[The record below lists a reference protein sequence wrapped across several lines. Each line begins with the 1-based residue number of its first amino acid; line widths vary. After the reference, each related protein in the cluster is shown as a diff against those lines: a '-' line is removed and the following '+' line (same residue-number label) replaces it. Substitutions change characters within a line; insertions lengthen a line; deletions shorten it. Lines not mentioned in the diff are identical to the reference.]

1 MSVGLQRANSLAIKE
16 ETNPGVYVAPSVG
29 ADFVPLRPGNELS
42 YEPEQLE
49 NDELLNDIGASK
61 TATGKEIVSGSHS
74 AYLRHSGVEGQE
86 PELGVMYESVM
97 GSKNITATERD
108 TVSSSTVST
117 LNVGAGEGVEFP
129 MGKAVL
135 VKKGTG
141 YEIRN
146 VDEVSTDALS
156 LNFRLADAPASGVLL
171 GKSVTYIPAAQ
182 GHPTFSTTKY
192 LGGGF
197 AKEVSAGNTATE
209 LSLTMDANGYGE
221 VEFSF
226 EGTKYY
232 FNPITITSSN
242 KFIDFTDDVGTAAI
256 SIAERIYKTPIELA
270 DAITAAFDAATTEV
284 ITCTFSSETG
294 KFTIASSTS
303 AVLSLLWN
311 TGANASN
318 SIGASI
324 GFSIAA
330 DDTGATSYVSDNE
343 QSYASNITPSYDAA
357 DPIIVK
363 GAELFIGN
371 QIDNVCIC
379 AQTVSV
385 TISKEVEDVDCICEE
400 SGIKEKIPTSRSA
413 EMTVT
418 AVLKKHDVT
427 LLDALLKNSRVQAM
441 MNAGPKAGGNWIPGK
456 CFNVYFQNATVSQY
470 TTTGDSFIQAS
481 ITLKGYVTSTKK
493 DVYLNFV

>member
-1 MSVGLQRANSLAIKE
+1 VSVQ
-16 ETNPGVYVAPSVG
+16 
-29 ADFVPLRPGNELS
+29 
-42 YEPEQLE
+42 
-49 NDELLNDIGASK
+49 
-61 TATGKEIVSGSHS
+61 
-74 AYLRHSGVEGQE
+74 
-86 PELGVMYESVM
+86 
-97 GSKNITATERD
+97 
-108 TVSSSTVST
+108 
-117 LNVGAGEGVEFP
+117 
-129 MGKAVL
+129 
-135 VKKGTG
+135 
-141 YEIRN
+141 
-146 VDEVSTDALS
+146 
-156 LNFRLADAPASGVLL
+156 
-171 GKSVTYIPAAQ
+171 
-182 GHPTFSTTKY
+182 
-192 LGGGF
+192 
-197 AKEVSAGNTATE
+197 
-209 LSLTMDANGYGE
+209 
-221 VEFSF
+221 
-226 EGTKYY
+226 
-232 FNPITITSSN
+232 
-242 KFIDFTDDVGTAAI
+242 
-256 SIAERIYKTPIELA
+256 IAERIYKTPIELA

-303 AVLSLLWN
+303 SVLSLLWN
-311 TGANASN
+311 TGANAAN
-318 SIGASI
+318 SIGVTI
-324 GFSIAA
+324 GFLVAA

>member
-1 MSVGLQRANSLAIKE
+1 MTVGLQRANTLAITE
-16 ETNPGVYVAPSVG
+16 ELAPGDYIEPSIG
-29 ADFVPLRPGNELS
+29 SEFVPLRPGNELT

-86 PELGVMYESVM
+86 PELGVLYESVM
-97 GSKNITATERD
+97 GTKNISLNERNTTSGSTAFQINVD
-108 TVSSSTVST
+108 T
-117 LNVGAGEGVEFP
+117 GEGSEFP
-129 MGKAVL
+129 MGKAVM
-135 VKKGTG
+135 VKNGSG
-141 YEIRN
+141 FEIRN
-146 VDEVSTDALS
+146 VDESDADALS
-156 LNFRLADAPASGVLL
+156 LNFKLNNVPGAGINL
-171 GKSVTYIPAAQ
+171 GKAVTYIPAAQ

-209 LSLTMDANGYGE
+209 VSLTMDANGYGE

-226 EGTKYY
+226 EGTKYF
-232 FNPITITSSN
+232 FNPIKIGPNN
-242 KFIDFTDDVGTAAI
+242 KFIDFEDDNGISFV
-256 SIAERIYKTPIELA
+256 SIAERIYKTPIEIA
-270 DAITAAFDAATTEV
+270 DAVTSAFASATSEAIV
-284 ITCTFSSETG
+284 CSFSSDSG
-294 KFTIASSTS
+294 KFSISTS
-303 AVLSLLWN
+303 TSSILSLLW
-311 TGANASN
+311 
-318 SIGASI
+318 
-324 GFSIAA
+324 
-330 DDTGATSYVSDNE
+330 DTGVNTLNSAGSTLGFLVDSDDDSSLSYVSDNE
-343 QSYASNITPSYDAA
+343 QNYSSPITPTYDNA

-371 QIDNVCIC
+371 ENDNVCIC
-379 AQTVSV
+379 AQTVAV
-385 TISKEVEDVDCICEE
+385 TISKSVEDVDCICEE
-400 SGIKEKIPTSRSA
+400 SGIKEKIPTARSA

-418 AVLKKHDVT
+418 AVLKKHDVS
-427 LLDALLKNSRVQAM
+427 LLDALLKNSKVQAM
-441 MNAGPKAGGNWIPGK
+441 MNAGPKTGGNWVPGK